1 VFRAVHNKTQAMV
14 ALKVVD
20 MEDED
25 LNELIREV
33 EIMKGL
39 EARYIVQYFGSYIRD
54 DRLWIAMEYAGVGS
68 VADIMKVRKQGMEE
82 AHIAN
87 LLQQVLMGLDY
98 LHEQRL
104 IHRDLKSVF
113 VFAFVFGFLTFFRRV
128 CVVLFARSFVAH
140 IWRFSAATC
149 CSTTTEMQS

>member
-1 VFRAVHNKTQAMV
+1 MFRALHNKTNTMV

-39 EARYIVQYFGSYIRD
+39 EAKYIVQYFGSFIRD

-68 VADIMKVRKQGMEE
+68 VADIIKVSK
-82 AHIAN
+82 
-87 LLQQVLMGLDY
+87 
-98 LHEQRL
+98 
-104 IHRDLKSVF
+104 
-113 VFAFVFGFLTFFRRV
+113 RRN
-128 CVVLFARSFVAH
+128 
-140 IWRFSAATC
+140 
-149 CSTTTEMQS
+149 

>member
-1 VFRAVHNKTQAMV
+1 VFRAEHNKTNAMV

-39 EARYIVQYFGSYIRD
+39 EAKYIVQYFGSFIRD

-68 VADIMKVRKQGMEE
+68 VADIIKVSQIEIRKREE
-82 AHIAN
+82 REGI
-87 LLQQVLMGLDY
+87 
-98 LHEQRL
+98 
-104 IHRDLKSVF
+104 
-113 VFAFVFGFLTFFRRV
+113 
-128 CVVLFARSFVAH
+128 
-140 IWRFSAATC
+140 
-149 CSTTTEMQS
+149 